1 MSSDTLRE
9 PHRSSSRRGFLRLA
23 GGAAGGIGIAT
34 AARSLESDDPLAVPE
49 WSRTP
54 GAPVASPPYGRPS
67 PYENL
72 GRRSRTPPTFP
83 GAASTGTPLQH
94 LHGIITPNGLHFERH
109 HAGVPAIDPER
120 HRLAIHGLVERPL
133 ILTME
138 DLVRMPS
145 VSRIHFLE
153 CSGNTPWLGAKP
165 GWTLQ
170 ESHGLLSCAEWTGV
184 ELATLLDE
192 VGVKPGAAW
201 ILAEGADAAGMTRSI
216 PLDLARD
223 GAILAYA
230 QNGERLRPEQGY
242 PLRLFV
248 PGVEGNLSIKWL
260 RRLKVGDQPFQT
272 REETSKYTDLMPD
285 GSARQF
291 TFAME
296 AKSVI
301 TSPSGGERL
310 RTPGFHEIR
319 GLAWTGRGRI
329 TGVEVSTD
337 GGTRWQATTLEGPI
351 LPRCLTRFRL
361 PWRWEGGPA
370 HLLSRAT
377 DQTGYVQP
385 PRETLVSIRGTQ
397 SFYHNNAIA
406 GWRIAAEGGV
416 SHAV

>member
-1 MSSDTLRE
+1 MPAIPWPFPNGAGRPARRPHRRPMDGHRPTKFWAASRGRHRPFRE
-9 PHRSSSRRGFLRLA
+9 PPPPARRF
-23 GGAAGGIGIAT
+23 
-34 AARSLESDDPLAVPE
+34 
-49 WSRTP
+49 
-54 GAPVASPPYGRPS
+54 
-67 PYENL
+67 
-72 GRRSRTPPTFP
+72 
-83 GAASTGTPLQH
+83 QH
-94 LHGIITPNGLHFERH
+94 LQGIITPNGLHFERH

-133 ILTME
+133 VLTMD

-165 GWTLQ
+165 TWTLQ
-170 ESHGLLSCAEWTGV
+170 DSHGLLSCAEWTGV

-301 TSPSGGERL
+301 TSPSGGEQL
-310 RTPGFHEIR
+310 RSPGFREIR

-329 TGVEVSTD
+329 AGVEVSTD
-337 GGTRWQATTLEGPI
+337 GGARWEAAALEGPI

-406 GWRIAAEGGV
+406 GWRIAAGGNV